1 MNVKELRTILKQG
14 KAQWTIPPEI
24 ADGIDVES
32 ISKPFALGALPPPAG
47 SLTARSPR
55 MRKAT
60 EIGFALWQPNTH
72 RLARPIVNGLPQGWD
87 WRNVQGRNWVSP
99 PKNQGGCGSCVA
111 FGVAAALESHQR
123 IETSNANLLMDTSE
137 ANLFFVNERQCN
149 LGDPRYGWS
158 IPPALDYL
166 VDGGTCLE
174 ENYPYRDV
182 NQNAELLLGTEHTW
196 KISGYDSTSQP
207 SQMKRWLCE
216 EGPLVTRFSVY
227 QDFDT
232 YWGTGASGVYTHHTG
247 DLRGGHVVAVIGYND
262 AQSCWICKN
271 SWGQTHGNDGC
282 FQIGYG
288 QCGIDSR
295 MYVIQDV
302 YDVITRDEI
311 AYNPR
316 TLRIIDE
323 GARGWLL
330 TDGVSRMKMLNNKED
345 ARNAMLVARRYT
357 RQGFVG
363 RDNPRQNRIDYITEY
378 WAGSSSLPYEPL
390 TNVDAI
396 PYNPTKVVAE
406 DIDAD
411 GWRLKEGNH
420 WMLLAD
426 DLNDALAI
434 LRVVERFTKMCF
446 IGRDNQ
452 RPNRK
457 SYIMTY
463 WE

>member
-1 MNVKELRTILKQG
+1 MKIKELRSILEEG
-14 KAQWTIPPEI
+14 RAQWTIP
-24 ADGIDVES
+24 ADIPDESEVEA
-32 ISKPFALGALPPPAG
+32 ISQPFALGALPPAPGAP
-47 SLTARSPR
+47 TARLPR
-55 MRKAT
+55 MRRAADA
-60 EIGFALWQPNTH
+60 GFALWQPNTH
-72 RLARPIVNGLPQGWD
+72 RLAGPTVPALPQAWD
-87 WRNVQGRNWVSP
+87 WRNVQGHNWVSP

-111 FGVAAALESHQR
+111 FGVAAALESHRR
-123 IETSNANLLMDTSE
+123 IEMGNAKLPIDESE
-137 ANLFFVNERQCN
+137 ANLFFVNERQC
-149 LGDPRYGWS
+149 LPGEPRYGWS

-166 VDGGTCLE
+166 VDQGSCHE

-182 NQNAELLLGTEHTW
+182 DQNAELVLGTECTL
-196 KISGYDSTSQP
+196 KITGYDSTSQT

-216 EGPLVTRFSVY
+216 EGPLVTGFAVY

-232 YWGTGASGVYTHHTG
+232 YWGTGANGVYTHHIG
-247 DLRGGHVVAVIGYND
+247 NVRGGHVVAVIGYDD

-271 SWGQTHGNDGC
+271 SWGPTHGNDGC
-282 FQIGYG
+282 FRIGYG
-288 QCGIDSR
+288 QCGIDGR
-295 MYVIQDV
+295 MYLIQDV

-316 TLRIIDE
+316 TLRIVDE
-323 GARGWLL
+323 GTNGWLL
-330 TDGVSRMKMLNNKED
+330 TDSVSRMKMLDNKKD
-345 ARNAMLVARRYT
+345 AHNAMLVARRYT

-363 RDNPRQNRIDYITEY
+363 RDNPRPNRIDYITEY
-378 WAGSSSLPYEPL
+378 WAGSSGLPYQPL
-390 TNVDAI
+390 TKVDAI
-396 PYNPTKVVAE
+396 PYSPTKVVAE

-426 DLNDALAI
+426 DLDDALTV
-434 LRVVERFTKMCF
+434 LRVVERHTKMCF
-446 IGRDNQ
+446 IGRDNH